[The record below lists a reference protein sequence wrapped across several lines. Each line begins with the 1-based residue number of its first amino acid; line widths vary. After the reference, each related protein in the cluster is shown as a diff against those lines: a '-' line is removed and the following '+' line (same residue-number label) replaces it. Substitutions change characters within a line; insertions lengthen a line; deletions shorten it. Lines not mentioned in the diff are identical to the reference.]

1 MVICRNYPIPQP
13 VTTYLI
19 FPDYVCFV
27 PDVLCFLWTLMIMYF
42 IRYKAAKLKEDI
54 KSSLKK
60 GSLLA
65 LIMNIEE

>member
-1 MVICRNYPIPQP
+1 
-13 VTTYLI
+13 
-19 FPDYVCFV
+19 
-27 PDVLCFLWTLMIMYF
+27 MIMYF